1 MDILVRVK
9 IPIGIIAA
17 RRYADRVIN
26 LRYMTQCNPCNTGI
40 NKNAARVYFTD
51 GSDLLIQ
58 VKYENFIILLK
69 KSYGEKFIEME
80 KSEEKFEKRNLKSED

>member
-26 LRYMTQCNPCNTGI
+26 LRYMTQCNPCDTDI
-40 NKNAARVYFTD
+40 NKNATRVYFTD

-58 VKYENFIILLK
+58 VKYENFIILLR
-69 KSYGEKFIEME
+69 KSLGAKFIEIMQDKE
-80 KSEEKFEKRNLKSED
+80 N